1 MRIGVVALQGDV
13 SEHLQMLERAFSAV
27 GIPGTTIEI
36 RRATELEQV
45 QAAILPGGESTTIGK
60 LLVHAGLHAPLKA
73 RAEEGMPL
81 LGTCAGCILMA
92 KEGDVQVEET
102 ETQLLSLMDMS
113 VNRNAFGRQKD
124 SFEAEVAIQGWDK
137 PVRGVFIRAPAILKV
152 WGKCQ
157 SLSQYEGVTVVAREG
172 NRLATTFHPEL
183 TGDSRLHEWLVRM
196 V

>member
-1 MRIGVVALQGDV
+1 
-13 SEHLQMLERAFSAV
+13 MLERAFSAV
-27 GIPGTTIEI
+27 GVPGTPIEI
-36 RRATELEQV
+36 RRAPELEQV

-73 RAEEGMPL
+73 RVEEGMPL

-157 SLSQYEGVTVVAREG
+157 SLSQYEGFTVVAREE